1 MTSAYNNFP
10 KYTIRTLTKNDIDQI
25 MKVELSAWDEWIDP
39 KENFYFRLEIF
50 PEGCIGLF
58 TNEGELV
65 GSLYTMIKK
74 VKEED
79 LYNVRESWDDITE
92 KGTIKNH
99 DPQGNC
105 LYGVS
110 LSVAKEYQGKQI
122 GTKLIEAFKDLVVR
136 KELDFFYFGARIPD
150 FQKYILSKYDQKIP
164 ETKNILE
171 KEANEYIHLTRTSD
185 YKFLDMEMRF
195 YRNYCNLKPIKV
207 VPDFG
212 PDSPSLNYGVIMVWK
227 RDRLAKF

>member
-1 MTSAYNNFP
+1 MTSANNNNF

-39 KENFYFRLEIF
+39 KENFISRLEIF

-58 TNEGELV
+58 TNEGELA
-65 GSLYTMIKK
+65 GSLYSMIKK

-92 KGTIKNH
+92 NGTIKNH
-99 DPQGNC
+99 NPQGNC

-110 LSVAKEYQGKQI
+110 LSVAKEHRGKHI
-122 GTKLIEAFKDLVVR
+122 GAKLIEALKDFVVR
-136 KELDFFYFGARIPD
+136 KRLDFLYFGSRMPD

-164 ETKNILE
+164 EAKNILE

-185 YKFLDMEMRF
+185 SKFLDMEIRL
-195 YRNYCNLKPIKV
+195 YRNYCNFNPIKV

-212 PDSPSLNYGVIMVWK
+212 PDSPSLNFGVIMVWK